1 MLLRIA
7 SMLRVTRRIEACPFS
22 LLVILGGAIRLS
34 RPSHGPSTTP
44 SYGGRF
50 YPVCRFS
57 KAECAAYVPEKAK
70 EGHKGRLR
78 ERHHGDLW
86 TKRAKRDE
94 ARKLVLPGTWTFL
107 GADLPINERWKFT
120 PVPKRKAKLVPPVFK
135 GCLVH
140 FQRWKPDRHYYFGAW
155 EQYRFVRWTRTP
167 RPSMPICAIF

>member
-1 MLLRIA
+1 L
-7 SMLRVTRRIEACPFS
+7 S
-22 LLVILGGAIRLS
+22 LLAPCYPWWRYPVKPPKP
-34 RPSHGPSTTP
+34 RPLDHTKL
-44 SYGGRF
+44 RREI